1 MAGND
6 EAETDEDTAISIDV
20 LVNDSDIDG
29 DVSIESVDSVT
40 GSGAAL
46 AIVDGAVTYDP
57 SGAFDSLAPGDS
69 EEDSFGYV
77 VTDGVAN
84 DTGSVTVTVTGV
96 NDAPT
101 ADALASTGN
110 ADETQTVTPTG
121 DDIDEGDEISFALGS
136 VPEGLN
142 VTIDDEENF
151 VFDPDGSFDNLAA
164 GEETTVEIGY
174 TATDTNDATTSA
186 TWTITIIG
194 VNEAPVAGNDEA
206 ETDED
211 TAISIDVLVND
222 SDIDG
227 DVVSVESVDDESIG
241 AASVDETGLITYDPA
256 GAFDS
261 LAPGETAEDTFEY
274 TTTDGG
280 LTDTALVTVTVTG
293 VNDAPIADDDEYEI
307 DVLGPI
313 TLGNAL
319 DNDSDIDN
327 GDFVTVT
334 ALDLTGTTGSVLSNG
349 DGTFEYTRADLLV
362 DGATD
367 SFVYEI
373 TDQNGASTT
382 ATVTI
387 SEVDVDNDG
396 FGVTADCND
405 DDDTIYPGADEV
417 PYDGIDQNC
426 DDEDLVDVDG
436 DGFASVNVPDGTDC
450 NDDDDT
456 IYPGADEVPY
466 DGIDQNCDDEDLVDV
481 DGDGFASVNVPDGT
495 DCDDDNPDI
504 YPGSGCEDD
513 GDGFSL
519 SLGIDY
525 DTLRS

>member
-1 MAGND
+1 MANDD

-20 LVNDSDIDG
+20 L
-29 DVSIESVDSVT
+29 E
-40 GSGAAL
+40 
-46 AIVDGAVTYDP
+46 
-57 SGAFDSLAPGDS
+57 
-69 EEDSFGYV
+69 
-77 VTDGVAN
+77 
-84 DTGSVTVTVTGV
+84 
-96 NDAPT
+96 
-101 ADALASTGN
+101 
-110 ADETQTVTPTG
+110 
-121 DDIDEGDEISFALGS
+121 
-136 VPEGLN
+136 
-142 VTIDDEENF
+142 
-151 VFDPDGSFDNLAA
+151 
-164 GEETTVEIGY
+164 
-174 TATDTNDATTSA
+174 
-186 TWTITIIG
+186 
-194 VNEAPVAGNDEA
+194 
-206 ETDED
+206 
-211 TAISIDVLVND
+211 ND

-227 DVVSVESVDDESIG
+227 DVVSVESVDNSESIG
-241 AASVDETGLITYDPA
+241 AASVDETGLITYDPS

-261 LAPGETAEDTFEY
+261 LAPGDSEEDTFEY

-293 VNDAPIADDDEYEI
+293 VNDAPIAADDEYEI

-436 DGFASVNVPDGTDC
+436 DGFASVNVPDG
-450 NDDDDT
+450 
-456 IYPGADEVPY
+456 
-466 DGIDQNCDDEDLVDV
+466 
-481 DGDGFASVNVPDGT
+481 S